1 MEDRLMAEI
10 QKILVAW
17 DPLGD
22 GKSSVPDLNDYEIEA
37 SDIAFHISLVD
48 SEPKARRVIQNV
60 LNQAFY
66 LNLSAADCK
75 GPAREIWA
83 KYKQLGQ
90 TRVSWTGAS

>member
-1 MEDRLMAEI
+1 MKENRLTAEI
-10 QKILVAW
+10 QKVLVAW

-22 GKSSVPDLNDYEIEA
+22 AKSNVPDLNDYEIEA

-48 SEPKARRVIQNV
+48 SEAKARRVIQAV

-66 LNLSAADCK
+66 LDLSAAECK

-83 KYKQLGQ
+83 KFKQLGPD
-90 TRVSWTGAS
+90 